1 MKFLADAMLGK
12 LTRLLRI
19 FGYDVVYAND
29 LENYF
34 NISPI
39 PDEKL
44 KDFAEKDGR
53 IILTKDYTFY
63 KRNKNKS
70 IFLEGNGVYNYLNQL
85 KTKLDLKYNFLIEK
99 ARCSLCN
106 STLIKV
112 KNKKD
117 IEDKVKASTFKYH
130 NNFYQCSNQEC
141 RKIFWRGSHIDDII
155 KRLKKNIG

>member
-99 ARCSLCN
+99 ARCSL
-106 STLIKV
+106 
-112 KNKKD
+112 
-117 IEDKVKASTFKYH
+117 
-130 NNFYQCSNQEC
+130 
-141 RKIFWRGSHIDDII
+141 
-155 KRLKKNIG
+155 